1 MSLIFPIILSLYK
14 INNDLFDLIYP
25 VGICVEFATNINP
38 NDVFIGQE
46 WIRDAKGMVT
56 VGVDEEDEDFATV
69 GKCGGKKTHTLTAS
83 EMPKH
88 RHYGSKTNWMN
99 WASLDRGVT
108 NRFCV
113 ASGGYADLSGIP
125 MTDITGGDQPHNN
138 LQPYI
143 TRYKWVRIK

>member
-1 MSLIFPIILSLYK
+1 M
-14 INNDLFDLIYP
+14 IYP

-56 VGVDEEDEDFATV
+56 VGVDEEDEDFNVINKIGGEKEHVLTV
-69 GKCGGKKTHTLTAS
+69 EELPSHNHSINRCTDGTSGTNGTKLRYAMYNAVFLDSSSTS
-83 EMPKH
+83 
-88 RHYGSKTNWMN
+88 YVGSNK
-99 WASLDRGVT
+99 
-108 NRFCV
+108 
-113 ASGGYADLSGIP
+113 
-125 MTDITGGDQPHNN
+125 PHNN